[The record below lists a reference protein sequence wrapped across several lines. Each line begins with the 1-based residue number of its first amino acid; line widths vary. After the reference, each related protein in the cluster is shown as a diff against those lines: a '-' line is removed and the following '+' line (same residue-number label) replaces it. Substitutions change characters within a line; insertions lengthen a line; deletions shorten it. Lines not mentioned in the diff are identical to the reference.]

1 MAYPDETPASGVA
14 LVLISHDGAGW
25 LPTVIDG
32 IAAQTYP
39 LVGVRAVDTGS
50 KDQSAELLAAA
61 YGDVQVLGRGTTFPE
76 AVRAAVDGL
85 DVEWVWIL
93 HDDSTPAPSA
103 LAALMA
109 AAHKTGAGVLG
120 PKIREW
126 PSLRRLL
133 EVGITISG
141 TGRRETGLER
151 AEYDHGQHDALR
163 KVLAVNTAG
172 MLVRRE
178 VLEQVGGF
186 DDHLPIFG
194 NDIDFCWRAAAAGHD
209 TYVVPDAVVF
219 HVAAA
224 HNGVR
229 QTPLT
234 GRHIHFQERRAALF
248 TLLANSNALALPWR
262 MVRLVV
268 GTMLRVLG
276 FITVRQVGTALDEL
290 AALVHTYTHLGDLRA
305 ARKSR
310 RRTRTRRTGLLAPW
324 WLPYR
329 HGLDFVTDVYA
340 AVTTTAAD
348 VAERRQIA
356 KAEADPA
363 SFAARE
369 RAIRDAEDADVPSES
384 GWLVRFLG
392 NPVAVAL
399 SVVVLLGLVAARA
412 GFGHVAGGGLWAAP
426 SGASDWWRTYLQSV
440 HPVGLG
446 THVPAP
452 PYLIPL
458 AVLATLLGGSASL
471 AISLL
476 MIASFPVSLW
486 GAWRLLR
493 VVGRLISHR
502 GAPRWL
508 ILWAAT
514 AYALLPYV
522 SGAWGGGRLAFV
534 VIAAILP
541 WLAHAALGFSEPTH
555 ERRWVAGWRCGL
567 MLTLVV
573 AFSPA
578 AWFAV
583 VVLGLVATSAGY
595 LLVRGPLK
603 GVRIDRDVYGP
614 PLLTAFIPVG
624 LLAPWWLSAVWHGAA
639 GGLLLEAGTVPASS
653 INGWH
658 LLAGTLPGAGL
669 GWGLGLMFVVLAVIA
684 LVPVRTRIPVLACWA
699 LAACSTLAGAILS
712 VIPVQLPS
720 GTTHASL
727 ALVLLTLHGSLLV
740 AISLGAQGAVA
751 EGLDARRWLTGVL
764 VVAGVV
770 PVIVGLGWSALRAGD
785 GLGTAPNAGVP
796 DTLMDVGR
804 AQPLGVL
811 VLRGSTTNGIAYTIV
826 RPGGVTEGQQALL
839 ALTPERSDVTQLV
852 RELITRPTAQTMPAL
867 AADGIGYVAQ
877 PPGSDPAVTTV
888 LDAAYGLQR
897 TSTGNPA
904 FRAWANCVIVA
915 PTCAKTP
922 VMALSPSGSISWMRV
937 VLLMVQGLALFG
949 VVVMSLPREWGA
961 TRV

>member
-1 MAYPDETPASGVA
+1 MAHPDEIPTSGVA

-32 IAAQTYP
+32 ITAQTHP
-39 LVGVRAVDTGS
+39 VSEVRAVDTGS
-50 KDQSAELLAAA
+50 KDQSADLLRAAF
-61 YGDVQVLGRGTTFPE
+61 GDVQELGRGTTFPQ
-76 AVRAAVDGL
+76 AVRAAISGL
-85 DVEWVWIL
+85 QAEWVWIL

-103 LAALMA
+103 LAALVA
-109 AAHKTGAGVLG
+109 AAQRTGAGVLG

-186 DDHLPIFG
+186 DDLLPIFG
-194 NDIDFCWRAAAAGHD
+194 NDIDFCWRASAAGHD

-234 GRHIHFQERRAALF
+234 GRHTHFQERRAALF
-248 TLLANSNALALPWR
+248 TLLSNSSALSLPWR
-262 MVRLVV
+262 MVRLVF
-268 GTMLRVLG
+268 GTLLRVLG

-290 AALVHTYTHLGDLRA
+290 AALVHTYTHLGDLRQ
-305 ARKSR
+305 ARKAR
-310 RRTRTRRTGLLAPW
+310 RETRVRRAGLLSPW

-369 RAIRDAEDADVPSES
+369 RALRDSEDSEVPSES
-384 GWLVRFLG
+384 GWLVRFLA
-392 NPVAVAL
+392 NPVAVGL
-399 SVVVLLGLVAARA
+399 TVVVLLGLVAARA

-426 SGASDWWRTYLQSV
+426 SGASAWWKTYLQSV
-440 HPVGLG
+440 HPVALG

-452 PYLIPL
+452 PYIVPL
-458 AVLATLLGGSASL
+458 AVLATILGGSASL
-471 AISLL
+471 AISVV
-476 MIASFPVSLW
+476 MVAAFPVALW

-493 VVGRLISHR
+493 VVGRLVNHR

-514 AYALLPYV
+514 AYALLPFV
-522 SGAWGGGRLAFV
+522 SGAWGEGRLAFV
-534 VIAAILP
+534 VIAAMLP
-541 WLAHAALGFSEPTH
+541 WIAHAALGFGEPSV

-567 MLTLVV
+567 MLTVVV

-583 VVLGLVATSAGY
+583 VVFGLVVTVAGY
-595 LLVRGPLK
+595 LLLRGPLA
-603 GVRIDRDVYGP
+603 GAVLDRHVYGP
-614 PLLTAFIPVG
+614 PLLAGLIPVA
-624 LLAPWWLSAVWHGAA
+624 LLAPWWLSALWHGAA
-639 GGLLLEAGTVPASS
+639 GGLFLEAGTVPAPSL
-653 INGWH
+653 NGWH
-658 LLAGTLPGAGL
+658 LLLGTLPAAGL
-669 GWGLGLMFVVLAVIA
+669 NWGLGLVFVVLAVLA
-684 LVPVRTRIPVLACWA
+684 LVPVRTRIPVLVCWVIA
-699 LAACSTLAGAILS
+699 ATSMLAAAILA
-712 VIPVQLPS
+712 VIPVPLPS
-720 GTTHASL
+720 GSTHVSL
-727 ALVLLTLHGSLLV
+727 AFLLLTLHGSLLV

-751 EGLDARRWLTGVL
+751 EGMHARRWLAGL
-764 VVAGVV
+764 VVVVGVV
-770 PVIVGLGWSALRAGD
+770 PVVVGLGWSTLKAGD

-796 DTLMDVGR
+796 DTLMDAGLTES
-804 AQPLGVL
+804 QGVL
-811 VLRGSTTNGIAYTIV
+811 VLRGSTASGIAYTVI

-839 ALTPERSDVTQLV
+839 ALTPERSDLTQTV
-852 RELITRPTAQTMPAL
+852 RELITRPSAATMSTL
-867 AADGIGYVAQ
+867 ASDGIAYVAQ
-877 PPGSDPAVTTV
+877 PPGADPGVTAV
-888 LDAAYGLQR
+888 LDAASKLQR
-897 TSTGNPA
+897 TGTGDPA
-904 FRAWANCVIVA
+904 ARAWANCVVA
-915 PTCAKTP
+915 PVCATTP
-922 VMALSPSGSISWMRV
+922 VAAPSLGGSISWMRV
-937 VLLMVQGLALFG
+937 VLLVLQGLALFG

-961 TRV
+961 TRA

>member
-1 MAYPDETPASGVA
+1 MAYPDETPTAGVA
-14 LVLISHDGAGW
+14 LVLVSHDGAGW

-32 IAAQTYP
+32 IGAQTHP
-39 LVGVRAVDTGS
+39 LVEVCAVDTGS
-50 KDQSAELLAAA
+50 KDESAELVRAAF
-61 YGDVQVLGRGTTFPE
+61 GDVQVMGRGTTFPQ
-76 AVRAAVDGL
+76 AVRAAVAGL
-85 DVEWVWIL
+85 DSAWVWIL
-93 HDDSTPAPSA
+93 HDDSTPAPTA
-103 LAALMA
+103 LAALVA
-109 AAHKTGAGVLG
+109 AAEKTGAGVLG

-194 NDIDFCWRAAAAGHD
+194 NDIDFCWRAAAAGYD
-209 TYVVPDAVVF
+209 TYVVPEAVVF

-234 GRHIHFQERRAALF
+234 GRHTHFQERRAALF
-248 TLLANSNALALPWR
+248 TLLANSGALALPWR
-262 MVRLVV
+262 MVRLVF

-276 FITVRQVGTALDEL
+276 FISLRQVGTALDEL

-310 RRTRTRRTGLLAPW
+310 KRNRPHRTALLAPW

-329 HGLDFVTDVYA
+329 HGLDFVTDVYS

-348 VAERRQIA
+348 VAERRQLA

-363 SFAARE
+363 SFAARA
-369 RAIRDAEDADVPSES
+369 RDIREADDAEMPSES

-392 NPVAVAL
+392 NPVAVTL
-399 SVVVLLGLVAARA
+399 SVVLVLGVIAARA
-412 GFGHVAGGGLWAAP
+412 GFGEVAGGGLWAAP

-452 PYLIPL
+452 PYLVPL
-458 AVLATLLGGSASL
+458 AALATLLGGSASL
-471 AISLL
+471 AISLV
-476 MIASFPVSLW
+476 MIGSFPLALW

-567 MLTLVV
+567 MLTVVV

-583 VVLGLVATSAGY
+583 VILGLVATLAGY
-595 LLVRGPLK
+595 VLLRGPLK
-603 GVRIDRDVYGP
+603 GISVDRHVYGP
-614 PLLTAFIPVG
+614 PLVAVVIPVG
-624 LLAPWWLSAVWHGAA
+624 LLAPWWVSAIWHGAA
-639 GGLLLEAGTVPASS
+639 GGLLIEAGTVPAPS

-658 LLAGTLPGAGL
+658 LLLGTLPGAGL
-669 GWGLGLMFVVLAVIA
+669 GWGLGLIFLALALLA

-699 LAACSTLAGAILS
+699 IAASSTLSAAILAA
-712 VIPVQLPS
+712 VPVQIPS
-720 GTTHASL
+720 GVTHPSV
-727 ALVLLTLHGSLLV
+727 ALSLLTLHGAFLV

-751 EGLDARRWLTGVL
+751 EGLDRRRWLAGIVI
-764 VVAGVV
+764 VVGMV
-770 PVIVGLGWSALRAGD
+770 PVVVGLGWSALKAGD

-796 DTLMDVGR
+796 VTLMDVGLT
-804 AQPLGVL
+804 QSQGVL
-811 VLRGSTTNGIAYTIV
+811 VLRGTTAKGITYTII

-839 ALTPERSDVTQLV
+839 ALTPERADLTQVV
-852 RELITRPTAQTMPAL
+852 RELITRPTAATMTVL
-867 AADGIGYVAQ
+867 AGDGIAYIAQ
-877 PPGSDPAVTTV
+877 PPGSDASVTAV
-888 LDAAYGLQR
+888 LDAASRLQR
-897 TSTGNPA
+897 TGTGDPA
-904 FRAWANCVIVA
+904 ARAWANCVVA
-915 PTCAKTP
+915 PVCATTP
-922 VMALSPSGSISWMRV
+922 VVAPHLGGSISWMRI
-937 VLLMVQGLALFG
+937 VLLVLQGLAVFG
-949 VVVMSLPREWGA
+949 VIVMSLPREWGA
-961 TRV
+961 AHG

>member
-1 MAYPDETPASGVA
+1 MV
-14 LVLISHDGAGW
+14 LVSHDGAGW

-39 LVGVRAVDTGS
+39 LIGVRAVDTGS
-50 KDQSAELLAAA
+50 KDQSADLLRAAF
-61 YGDVQVLGRGTTFPE
+61 GDVRVLGRGTTFPE
-76 AVRAAVDGL
+76 AVRAAVTGL
-85 DVEWVWIL
+85 DAEWVWIL
-93 HDDSTPAPSA
+93 HDDSTPAPGA
-103 LAALMA
+103 LAALIA

-163 KVLAVNTAG
+163 NVLAVNTAG

-178 VLEQVGGF
+178 VFEQVGGF
-186 DDHLPIFG
+186 DNHLPIFG
-194 NDIDFCWRAAAAGHD
+194 NDIDFCWRASSAGHD

-234 GRHIHFQERRAALF
+234 GRHTHFQERRAALF
-248 TLLANSNALALPWR
+248 TLLVNSNALALPWR
-262 MVRLVV
+262 MVRLVF
-268 GTMLRVLG
+268 GTILRVLG
-276 FITVRQVGTALDEL
+276 FITVRHVGTALDEL
-290 AALVHTYTHLGDLRA
+290 AALVHTYTHIGDLRA
-305 ARKSR
+305 ARKAR
-310 RRTRTRRTGLLAPW
+310 RKIRTRRSGLLAPW

-369 RAIRDAEDADVPSES
+369 RAIRDAEDAEMPSES

-399 SVVVLLGLVAARA
+399 SVVLVLGLIAARA
-412 GFGHVAGGGLWAAP
+412 GFGHVTGGGLWAAP
-426 SGASDWWRTYLQSV
+426 SGASAWWRTYVQSV
-440 HPVGLG
+440 HPVALG

-452 PYLIPL
+452 PYLVPL
-458 AVLATLLGGSASL
+458 AILATVLGGSASL
-471 AISLL
+471 AISVV
-476 MIASFPVSLW
+476 MVGSFPIALW
-486 GAWRLLR
+486 GSWRLLR

-514 AYALLPYV
+514 AYALLPFV

-534 VIAAILP
+534 VIAATLP
-541 WLAHAALGFSEPTH
+541 WLAHAALGFSEPTR

-567 MLTLVV
+567 LLTVVV
-573 AFSPA
+573 AFSPP

-583 VVLGLVATSAGY
+583 AIFGLVATAMGY
-595 LLVRGPLK
+595 LLLRGPLK
-603 GVRIDRDVYGP
+603 GVTVDRGVYGP
-614 PLLTAFIPVG
+614 PLLAALLPVG
-624 LLAPWWLSAVWHGAA
+624 LLAPWWISALWHGAA
-639 GGLLLEAGTVPASS
+639 GGLFLEAGTVPAPSV
-653 INGWH
+653 NGWH
-658 LLAGTLPGAGL
+658 LLLGTLPGAGL
-669 GWGLGLMFVVLAVIA
+669 GWGLGLVFVVLAVIA
-684 LVPVRTRIPVLACWA
+684 LVPVRTRIPVLVCWA
-699 LAACSTLAGAILS
+699 IAASSTLAAAILAA
-712 VIPVQLPS
+712 IPVPLPS
-720 GTTHASL
+720 GATHASV
-727 ALVLLTLHGSLLV
+727 ALSLLTLHGSLLV

-751 EGLDARRWLTGVL
+751 EGLHVRRWLAGV
-764 VVAGVV
+764 VVVIGVV
-770 PVIVGLGWSALRAGD
+770 PVIAGLGWSTVKAGD
-785 GLGTAPNAGVP
+785 GLGSAPSAGVP
-796 DTLMDVGR
+796 DTLMDVGLTR
-804 AQPLGVL
+804 SEGVL
-811 VLRGSTTNGIAYTIV
+811 VLRGSTIKGIAYTII

-839 ALTPERSDVTQLV
+839 ALTPERSELTQTVRDLIARPSAKTVT
-852 RELITRPTAQTMPAL
+852 AL

-877 PPGSDPAVTTV
+877 PPGSDPAVTAI

-897 TSTGNPA
+897 TSTGDPA
-904 FRAWANCVIVA
+904 SRAWANCVLVA
-915 PTCAKTP
+915 PVCATTP
-922 VMALSPSGSISWMRV
+922 VVTPNLGGSISWMRI
-937 VLLMVQGLALFG
+937 VLLVLQGLALFG
-949 VVVMSLPREWGA
+949 GIVMALPREWGA
-961 TRV
+961 TRG

>member
-1 MAYPDETPASGVA
+1 MAHPDETPTSGVA
-14 LVLISHDGAGW
+14 LVLVSHDGASW
-25 LPTVIDG
+25 LPTVLEG
-32 IAAQTYP
+32 IAAQTHP
-39 LVGVRAVDTGS
+39 LIDVRAVDTGS
-50 KDQSAELLAAA
+50 KDQSADLLRAAF
-61 YGDVQVLGRGTTFPE
+61 GDAQVLGRATTFPE
-76 AVRAAVDGL
+76 AVRAAVSGVDA
-85 DVEWVWIL
+85 EWIWIL
-93 HDDSTPAPSA
+93 HDDSTPAPGA
-103 LAALMA
+103 LAALVA

-151 AEYDHGQHDALR
+151 AEYDHGQHDILR

-172 MLVRRE
+172 MLVRRD

-194 NDIDFCWRAAAAGHD
+194 NDIDFCWRASAAGHD

-234 GRHIHFQERRAALF
+234 GRHTHFQERRAALF

-262 MVRLVV
+262 MVRLVF
-268 GTMLRVLG
+268 GTVLRVLG

-290 AALVHTYTHLGDLRA
+290 AALVHTYTHLGDLRT

-310 RRTRTRRTGLLAPW
+310 RRTRTRRPGLMAPW

-363 SFAARE
+363 SFAASE
-369 RAIRDAEDADVPSES
+369 RAMRDGDDAEIPSES

-399 SVVVLLGLVAARA
+399 SLVVVLGLIASRA
-412 GFGHVAGGGLWAAP
+412 GFGHVSGGGLWAAP
-426 SGASDWWRTYLQSV
+426 SGAWDWWRTYAQSV

-446 THVPAP
+446 SHVPAP
-452 PYLIPL
+452 PYLVPL
-458 AVLATLLGGSASL
+458 ALLATVLGGSASL
-471 AISLL
+471 AISLI
-476 MIASFPVSLW
+476 MIASFPIALW

-514 AYALLPYV
+514 AYALLPFV
-522 SGAWGGGRLAFV
+522 SGAWGDGRLAFV
-534 VIAAILP
+534 VMAAMLP
-541 WLAHAALGFSEPTH
+541 WLAHAALGFSEPAR

-567 MLTLVV
+567 MVTLVV

-583 VVLGLVATSAGY
+583 VIFGLVATLVGY
-595 LLVRGPLK
+595 LLLRGPLK
-603 GVRIDRDVYGP
+603 GVTVDRDGYGP
-614 PLLTAFIPVG
+614 PLLSVLIPVG
-624 LLAPWWLSAVWHGAA
+624 LLAPWWLSALWHGAA
-639 GGLLLEAGTVPASS
+639 GGLFLEAGSVPSPS

-658 LLAGTLPGAGL
+658 LLLGTLPGRGL
-669 GWGLGLMFVVLAVIA
+669 GWGFGLVFVVLAVIA

-699 LAACSTLAGAILS
+699 IAASSTLAAAILAA
-712 VIPVQLPS
+712 IPVALPS
-720 GTTHASL
+720 GDTHASV
-727 ALVLLTLHGSLLV
+727 ALSLLTLHGSLLV
-740 AISLGAQGAVA
+740 AICLGAQGAVA
-751 EGLDARRWLTGVL
+751 EGFHARRWLAGAL
-764 VVAGVV
+764 VVIGVV
-770 PVIVGLGWSALRAGD
+770 PVIAGLGWSTVNAGD
-785 GLGTAPNAGVP
+785 GLGATPNAGVP
-796 DTLMDVGR
+796 DTLVDVGLT
-804 AQPLGVL
+804 QSEGVL
-811 VLRGSTTNGIAYTIV
+811 VLRGSTVNGIAYTII

-839 ALTPERSDVTQLV
+839 ALTPERSDLTQSV
-852 RELITRPTAQTMPAL
+852 RELITRPTATTMKAL

-877 PPGSDPAVTTV
+877 PPGSDPGVTAV
-888 LDAAYGLQR
+888 LDAAFGLR
-897 TSTGNPA
+897 RAGTGDPA
-904 FRAWANCVIVA
+904 SRAWVNCLVIAPVCATVPVVA
-915 PTCAKTP
+915 PSLGAST
-922 VMALSPSGSISWMRV
+922 SWMRI
-937 VLLMVQGLALFG
+937 VLLILQGLALFG
-949 VVVMSLPREWGA
+949 VMVMSLPREWGA
-961 TRV
+961 TRA